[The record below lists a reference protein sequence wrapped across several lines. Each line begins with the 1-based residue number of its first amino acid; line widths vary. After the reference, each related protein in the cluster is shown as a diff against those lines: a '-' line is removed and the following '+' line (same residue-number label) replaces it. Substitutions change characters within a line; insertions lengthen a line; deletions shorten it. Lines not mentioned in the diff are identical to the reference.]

1 VDGKKWMFKRL
12 SKEAELEEKFIQG
25 GLDRVERWD
34 QIQWK
39 QKGVEDYFRRVGRFK
54 EELLAL
60 VHLTAGAPA
69 RGTEVLSIQHTNGED
84 SRAQRGIFLEDGMVA
99 FVTRYH
105 KGYSSSQKMKVIHRY
120 VPKEVGE
127 IVVYYLWLV
136 EPFVRQLQM
145 MAREQEVFSTFMW
158 EPEPEEEYAEEEYE
172 EEEFEEEEFQK
183 EFPEGGSQ
191 QGSEEEQE
199 GQEEQEEQ
207 DEDGVNTDGEKTG
220 REEQTARNVD
230 GFWGTDRVRRVLQ
243 KQTGSRIGVR
253 ISTAIWRQV
262 YPAIQREW
270 SQDRGVQDMLDE
282 IYEGKEKAEEDDWES
297 RQAGHS
303 RRTEEMIYG
312 ILMSESPFQTRSER
326 QRFRKVSVDW
336 HRFLHFPSAWRDVE
350 GKDLES
356 REKYDE
362 EQRRQEIKR
371 WQRVRET
378 DRQQVLQK
386 IAGQGAEF
394 RGLQQA
400 GLEAITNRATRVMII
415 MRTGGGK
422 SLFFMVPAASSKEG
436 VSVTGYECRG
446 VCRR

>member
-1 VDGKKWMFKRL
+1 
-12 SKEAELEEKFIQG
+12 
-25 GLDRVERWD
+25 
-34 QIQWK
+34 
-39 QKGVEDYFRRVGRFK
+39 
-54 EELLAL
+54 
-60 VHLTAGAPA
+60 
-69 RGTEVLSIQHTNGED
+69 
-84 SRAQRGIFLEDGMVA
+84 
-99 FVTRYH
+99 
-105 KGYSSSQKMKVIHRY
+105 
-120 VPKEVGE
+120 
-127 IVVYYLWLV
+127 
-136 EPFVRQLQM
+136 M

-326 QRFRKVSVDW
+326 QRFRKVSVD
-336 HRFLHFPSAWRDVE
+336 
-350 GKDLES
+350 
-356 REKYDE
+356 
-362 EQRRQEIKR
+362 
-371 WQRVRET
+371 
-378 DRQQVLQK
+378 
-386 IAGQGAEF
+386 
-394 RGLQQA
+394 
-400 GLEAITNRATRVMII
+400 
-415 MRTGGGK
+415 
-422 SLFFMVPAASSKEG
+422 
-436 VSVTGYECRG
+436 
-446 VCRR
+446 

>member
-1 VDGKKWMFKRL
+1 M
-12 SKEAELEEKFIQG
+12 
-25 GLDRVERWD
+25 
-34 QIQWK
+34 
-39 QKGVEDYFRRVGRFK
+39 GRFK

-158 EPEPEEEYAEEEYE
+158 EPEPEEEEYAEEEYE
-172 EEEFEEEEFQK
+172 EEEDEEEEFQM

-191 QGSEEEQE
+191 QRGEEEEEEEQEEQEGQE
-199 GQEEQEEQ
+199 GQEEQE
-207 DEDGVNTDGEKTG
+207 EDGVNTDGEKTG
-220 REEQTARNVD
+220 REEQTAKNID

-270 SQDRGVQDMLDE
+270 SQDRGVQEMLDE

-303 RRTEEMIYG
+303 RRTEEMIYR

-326 QRFRKVSVDW
+326 QRFRKVSMD
-336 HRFLHFPSAWRDVE
+336 
-350 GKDLES
+350 
-356 REKYDE
+356 
-362 EQRRQEIKR
+362 
-371 WQRVRET
+371 
-378 DRQQVLQK
+378 
-386 IAGQGAEF
+386 
-394 RGLQQA
+394 
-400 GLEAITNRATRVMII
+400 
-415 MRTGGGK
+415 
-422 SLFFMVPAASSKEG
+422 
-436 VSVTGYECRG
+436 
-446 VCRR
+446 